1 MLKKILRR
9 IKKFVNKTKTPP
21 FDKKL
26 VIIKTQEYLKHNRS
40 NFIVQLAQILRKYL
54 LLFISFQYKYLKD
67 RISINGKNILWIHN
81 TTENIG
87 DSLMKTSSIRYLK
100 SNGYSVDLCV
110 LPILYDLYKNN
121 SYCRNV
127 INLDSLANLSEKY
140 DLIILDSLSSKCM
153 KIKMKYYYDKPFV
166 TLYDFFNYFR
176 PDYNLILFSWY
187 RIQYL
192 LNKHE
197 YIDNIAKPFVGKL
210 SSKNIK
216 IDNLNIANNSI
227 AIVCGGVN
235 EYRIYPNWIQV
246 IELIDRNKV
255 DTVPIVLV
263 GSENGIEYSNRIIN
277 HFSDRVNV
285 IDTVGKFTLIE
296 TQSII
301 SSCELIVGPDGGIL
315 QLANALD
322 KKIIALFAQ
331 IDSRLRFTEA
341 TDYQC
346 LYDEKEV
353 KNIEAKDIVNE
364 ILMAY
369 KY

>member
-1 MLKKILRR
+1 
-9 IKKFVNKTKTPP
+9 
-21 FDKKL
+21 
-26 VIIKTQEYLKHNRS
+26 
-40 NFIVQLAQILRKYL
+40 
-54 LLFISFQYKYLKD
+54 
-67 RISINGKNILWIHN
+67 
-81 TTENIG
+81 
-87 DSLMKTSSIRYLK
+87 
-100 SNGYSVDLCV
+100 
-110 LPILYDLYKNN
+110 
-121 SYCRNV
+121 
-127 INLDSLANLSEKY
+127 
-140 DLIILDSLSSKCM
+140 M

-166 TLYDFFNYFR
+166 TLYGFFNFFR
-176 PDYNLILFSWY
+176 SDYNLILFSWY